1 MTTPCE
7 QNYQLCP
14 IFRTMSPEERQHVLQ
29 LAEYQN
35 FRIGSSIIREK
46 ATVPSGLWML
56 RSGQCE
62 VVCLL
67 NSGGEQQMA
76 FLNPGAI
83 FGEMSLFDPGPHSAT
98 VRAVTECELMFLSAE
113 KIELLQS
120 TDLVAALKLTKNMGR
135 MMAGKLRR
143 MDYYKFDLFP
153 VSPVISGNSEAT
165 LSTPAE

>member
-7 QNYQLCP
+7 QNYESCP

-29 LAEYQN
+29 LADYQTYEVG
-35 FRIGSSIIREK
+35 RSIIREK
-46 ATVPSGLWML
+46 AAVPCGLWML

-62 VVCLL
+62 VVCSLG
-67 NSGGEQQMA
+67 SGGEQQMA

-98 VRAVTECELMFLSAE
+98 VRAVTQCELMFLSAE
-113 KIELLQS
+113 KIELLES

-153 VSPVISGNSEAT
+153 VSPVIAGSSGAE
-165 LSTPAE
+165 LSPQAD